1 MEEKKK
7 RLAKLREQQA
17 GADEAKEAAVGS
29 TNLSSLLADVLGTS
43 GAPGRDAKPCD
54 PRLASNTLIFTIYN
68 VKRPYIAEAPWSEAK
83 SAVALL
89 FVELLQAQPGRQA
102 R

>member
-1 MEEKKK
+1 MLFEVEEKKK

-43 GAPGRDAKPCD
+43 G
-54 PRLASNTLIFTIYN
+54 
-68 VKRPYIAEAPWSEAK
+68 
-83 SAVALL
+83 
-89 FVELLQAQPGRQA
+89 
-102 R
+102 